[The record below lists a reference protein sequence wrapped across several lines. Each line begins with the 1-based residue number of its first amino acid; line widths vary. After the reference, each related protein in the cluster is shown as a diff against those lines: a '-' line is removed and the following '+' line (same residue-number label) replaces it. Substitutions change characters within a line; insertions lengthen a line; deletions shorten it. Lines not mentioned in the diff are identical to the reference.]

1 MGFNIGDRVICTTRV
16 DGFYD
21 TAGKLG
27 TVVSLLS
34 PHLCGVEFDEDIGEH
49 DCNGCGT
56 YGHCL
61 WVNYEDLTK
70 MEFNIGDKVVC
81 VMAVY
86 GHPCTLNKYGRVV
99 CYTQRY
105 YGGEFEENVYGHN
118 CNGLGKQGHCLW
130 VTPRSLYLAQLIN
143 TKSASEREFI
153 TLQGNEVA

>member
-1 MGFNIGDRVICTTRV
+1 MSFNIGDRVICTTRV
-16 DGFYD
+16 DGLYD

-34 PHLCGVEFDEDIGEH
+34 PHKYGVDFDEDIGGH
-49 DCNGCGT
+49 DCNGRGI

-81 VMAVY
+81 VRAVC
-86 GHPCTLNKYGRVV
+86 GHPQTFNKYGRII
-99 CYTQRY
+99 YNARAY
-105 YGGEFEENVYGHN
+105 YGVEFEEDVSGHN
-118 CNGLGKQGHCLW
+118 CNGHGKQGHCLW
-130 VTPRSLYLAQLIN
+130 TRPDSLLLARLIN

-153 TLQGNEVA
+153 TLKGNEVA